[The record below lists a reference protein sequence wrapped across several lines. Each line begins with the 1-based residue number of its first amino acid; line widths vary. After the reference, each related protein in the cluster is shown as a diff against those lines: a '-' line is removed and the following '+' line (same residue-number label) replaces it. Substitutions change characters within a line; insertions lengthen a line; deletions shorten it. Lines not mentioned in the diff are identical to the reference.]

1 MKIRLD
7 KWLEKEFDPPPKIR
21 TARLWI
27 KAGKI
32 YPVPVKVGRSYYVE
46 ENAVFADA
54 YQRPRLAERL
64 FGNDALKKATSK

>member
-32 YPVPVKVGRSYYVE
+32 YPAPVKVGRSYYVD
-46 ENAVFADA
+46 ENAVFADG
-54 YQRPRLAERL
+54 QTRPRLVDRVLASR
-64 FGNDALKKATSK
+64 KARGLE

>member
-54 YQRPRLAERL
+54 QTRPSLAQRVLARYTDE
-64 FGNDALKKATSK
+64 KMSKG